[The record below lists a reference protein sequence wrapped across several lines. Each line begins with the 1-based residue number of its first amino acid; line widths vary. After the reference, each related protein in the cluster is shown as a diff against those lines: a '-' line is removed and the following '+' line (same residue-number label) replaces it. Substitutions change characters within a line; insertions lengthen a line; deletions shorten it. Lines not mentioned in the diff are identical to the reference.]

1 MSAEIDTQMKEH
13 MDAVDQLVAD
23 MNQLFAGKDVRVVV
37 TATEAAYKSA
47 LTQFIELAGDTN
59 AERAELHKGLITRLA
74 IDVADAVSD
83 VEEPTIQ
90 VPDNKI
96 ILKA

>member
-1 MSAEIDTQMKEH
+1 MSAELDTQMKEH
-13 MDAVDQLVAD
+13 MDAVSKLVD
-23 MNQLFAGKDVRVVV
+23 EMNLLFTGQDVRVVV
-37 TATEAAYKSA
+37 TATEAAFKAS
-47 LTQFIELAGDTN
+47 LTQFIELAGETN
-59 AERAELHKGLITRLA
+59 AERAELLKGLITRLA
-74 IDVADAVSD
+74 IDVADAIPD